1 MRRKAILLILTMAAT
16 LLLTSGVA
24 FAVNKVCPSG
34 TTFSNPCKGTAKTKT
49 SSGADTLIGTSGA
62 DYIFALSGNDK
73 ISAGVGDDYTD
84 GSSGNDTYSYRDLWG
99 TDTLVDASG
108 VDTLNFS
115 AASGGIFAALYPDYP
130 SYPSNVVYG
139 ANGERVDVSFSPLSV
154 IEKVVGSASAYDNIT
169 TGRAANILQ
178 PGPGKGGADLADIG
192 GNDTY
197 SGFPASGHG
206 SVSIY
211 DNGGTADKL
220 ILPFASTDAYFEATD
235 FDADGADETLM
246 IMSTSTDS
254 VVIYGQL
261 EPFYD
266 RKGRIESIN
275 FTDGVFTIGT
285 DTQAQSLSGADTTGS
300 AEARVAQLNEASTL
314 DTAEKDKRSKAAKK
328 IIAEAEKKAQDL
340 DKTLSPS
347 GGEKQR

>member
-1 MRRKAILLILTMAAT
+1 
-16 LLLTSGVA
+16 
-24 FAVNKVCPSG
+24 
-34 TTFSNPCKGTAKTKT
+34 
-49 SSGADTLIGTSGA
+49 
-62 DYIFALSGNDK
+62 
-73 ISAGVGDDYTD
+73 
-84 GSSGNDTYSYRDLWG
+84 
-99 TDTLVDASG
+99 
-108 VDTLNFS
+108 
-115 AASGGIFAALYPDYP
+115 
-130 SYPSNVVYG
+130 
-139 ANGERVDVSFSPLSV
+139 
-154 IEKVVGSASAYDNIT
+154 
-169 TGRAANILQ
+169 
-178 PGPGKGGADLADIG
+178 
-192 GNDTY
+192 
-197 SGFPASGHG
+197 
-206 SVSIY
+206 
-211 DNGGTADKL
+211 
-220 ILPFASTDAYFEATD
+220 
-235 FDADGADETLM
+235 M

-314 DTAEKDKRSKAAKK
+314 DTAEKDKRFSEAEKDKRSKAAKK